1 MAEQLTVR
9 IIDPDDGKTY
19 DVLLDEDSRT
29 LLTTASSSVTTIKTT
44 ITDHVDNTFT
54 TDEAEVIA
62 LSAVAMIAQ
71 EGLFL

>member
-19 DVLLDEDSRT
+19 DVLLDEAARN
-29 LLTTASSSVTTIKTT
+29 LLTSASSSVTTIETA
-44 ITDHVDNTFT
+44 ITDHVNNTFT
-54 TDEAEVIA
+54 ADEAEVIA
-62 LSAVAMIAQ
+62 LSAVDIIAQ